1 MIARRHRALRTQQ
14 TVVLGLGLAAVL
26 GVASAAQ
33 AAEPKLDLD
42 ALLAPVLALEATIPP
57 GARSAATLGTVRG
70 GTGVLID
77 ASGLVL
83 TVGYLVMEADAVE
96 LLPDGLHGPRL
107 PADVVAWDPIT
118 GLGLVR
124 AREPLDITPMPLGD
138 SARLARDD
146 AVIAASWDREHG
158 VVPAIVVDRRTY
170 AGYWEYLLED
180 ALYVAPSHP
189 AFPGAALIA
198 LDGTLAGI
206 GAFAHVDAMDDGEVS
221 GVVFIPVDALKPVLA
236 DLLLSGRSA
245 ERRPWLGLYCEE
257 SAGGLRVLRLPGDGP
272 ASRAGVEPGDRV
284 LSVAGIP
291 VTTLPGLY
299 RTLWRTTRPGDRVSL
314 GLERGTRSLEVEIV
328 AMDRHRYLRPGGAR

>member
-1 MIARRHRALRTQQ
+1 MSTRARRAMRARR
-14 TVVLGLGLAAVL
+14 GLVRSLLLAAAL
-26 GVASAAQ
+26 GAPPTAVC
-33 AAEPKLDLD
+33 AESKLDLD
-42 ALLAPVLALEATIPP
+42 AVLAPVLALEATIAPD
-57 GARSAATLGTVRG
+57 ARSAATLGTVRG

-83 TVGYLVMEADAVE
+83 TVGYLIMEADAVE

-124 AREPLDITPMPLGD
+124 AREPLDIEPMPLGD
-138 SARLARDD
+138 SSRLARDD

-158 VVPAIVVDRRTY
+158 VVPAVVVDRRTY
-170 AGYWEYLLED
+170 AGYWEYLLDD

-206 GAFAHVDAMDDGEVS
+206 GAFAHIDAMDDGEVS
-221 GVVFIPVDALKPVLA
+221 GVVFIPIDALKRVLA
-236 DLLLSGRSA
+236 DLLLDGRSP

-257 SAGGLRVLRLPGDGP
+257 TEGGLRVMRLPADGP
-272 ASRAGVEPGDRV
+272 AARVDIEPGDRV
-284 LSVAGIP
+284 VSVAGVA
-291 VTTLPGLY
+291 VTTLPDLY
-299 RTLWRTTRPGDRVSL
+299 RTLWRTTRPGDRVTL
-314 GLERGTRSLEVEIV
+314 VLERGSRSLEIEIE
-328 AMDRHRYLRPGGAR
+328 AIDRHRD